1 MAKMICPEQEHT
13 HSESE
18 GCYSYGQIMLGYQR
32 WASYLHARPLSPA
45 CRWRL
50 VLCLCA
56 LMLCIACLGV
66 YL

>member
-32 WASYLHARPLSPA
+32 WASYLHARPVLSCLPLA
-45 CRWRL
+45 LGALL
-50 VLCLCA
+50 VH
-56 LMLCIACLGV
+56 
-66 YL
+66 